1 MTLYRGPA
9 PAERGGVMADNN
21 RFASRRYEP
30 RSLFGTILLAAL
42 VLLSELL
49 VLSDELVYGLV
60 GSRDGTRN
68 P

>member
-1 MTLYRGPA
+1 
-9 PAERGGVMADNN
+9 MADNN